1 MLELLDGVSV
11 VSLGA
16 ATVAVAG
23 AGGVSDLMMGAGATF
38 FADGDRK
45 LAGTRTVSVR
55 MTGGDR
61 LLEEDRDGVLDGG

>member
-1 MLELLDGVSV
+1 
-11 VSLGA
+11 
-16 ATVAVAG
+16 
-23 AGGVSDLMMGAGATF
+23 MMGAGATF

-45 LAGTRTVSVR
+45 LAGMRTVSVR